1 MANRE
6 NSREQDELSQS
17 AEVEE
22 TYFEDSEYEDSQYDD
37 AEYEDSEY
45 EEYDEYED
53 YDDDEEGNSSLFAM
67 SEEELDDRPGVNWLS
82 VLSVAVAVILS
93 IILAVVGV
101 RAFASVNNNA
111 EYAGRS
117 WVIQGTY
124 QDLTP
129 DLITKG
135 NVARYKGNLPADDAL
150 NGKTYVSNL
159 KDKYQVTSGAS
170 IEFRGSQT
178 GDVPSEFPREVDG
191 LLVEKDGTLE
201 VVYTAEKGT
210 LKPVTEAS
218 VNAERFAGI
227 ASIVGAV
234 LVLLL
239 GMGFAVWLNRRSRNV
254 EYEDLDGL
262 VEDER

>member
-17 AEVEE
+17 TEVEE
-22 TYFEDSEYEDSQYDD
+22 TYFEDS
-37 AEYEDSEY
+37 EYEDSEY

-53 YDDDEEGNSSLFAM
+53 YDDEEENSSLFAM

-82 VLSVAVAVILS
+82 VLSAAVAVILS
-93 IILAVVGV
+93 IVLAIAGV

-111 EYAGRS
+111 EYAGKS

-135 NVARYKGNLPADDAL
+135 NVARYKGNLPADNAL

-159 KDKYQVTSGAS
+159 KDKYQVTSGAP

-191 LLVEKDGTLE
+191 LLVEKGGTLE

-210 LKPVTEAS
+210 LKPVTEDS

-239 GMGFAVWLNRRSRNV
+239 GLGFAVWLNRRSRDV

>member
-17 AEVEE
+17 TEVEE
-22 TYFEDSEYEDSQYDD
+22 TYFEDSQYDDSEYEDH
-37 AEYEDSEY
+37 EY

-53 YDDDEEGNSSLFAM
+53 YDDEEENSSLFAM

-82 VLSVAVAVILS
+82 VLSAAVAVILS

-111 EYAGRS
+111 EYAGKS

-191 LLVEKDGTLE
+191 LLVEKAGTLE

-210 LKPVTEAS
+210 LKPVTEDS

-239 GMGFAVWLNRRSRNV
+239 GLGFAVWLNRRSRDV

>member
-17 AEVEE
+17 EVEE
-22 TYFEDSEYEDSQYDD
+22 TYFEDSQYEDSQYDD
-37 AEYEDSEY
+37 SEYEDSEY

-53 YDDDEEGNSSLFAM
+53 YDDEEENSSLFAM

-82 VLSVAVAVILS
+82 VLSAAVAVILS
-93 IILAVVGV
+93 IVLAIAGV

-111 EYAGRS
+111 EYAGKS

-191 LLVEKDGTLE
+191 LLVEKGGTLE

-210 LKPVTEAS
+210 LKPVTEDN

-239 GMGFAVWLNRRSRNV
+239 GMGFAVWLNRRSRDV

>member
-17 AEVEE
+17 TEVEE
-22 TYFEDSEYEDSQYDD
+22 TYFEDS
-37 AEYEDSEY
+37 EYEDSEY

-53 YDDDEEGNSSLFAM
+53 YDDEEENSSLFAM

-82 VLSVAVAVILS
+82 VLSAAVAVILS
-93 IILAVVGV
+93 IVLAIAGV

-111 EYAGRS
+111 EYAGKS

-159 KDKYQVTSGAS
+159 KDKYQVTSGAP

-191 LLVEKDGTLE
+191 LLVEKNGSLE

-239 GMGFAVWLNRRSRNV
+239 GMGFAVWLNRRSRDV

-262 VEDER
+262 VENER

>member
-17 AEVEE
+17 TEVEE
-22 TYFEDSEYEDSQYDD
+22 TYFEDS
-37 AEYEDSEY
+37 EYEDSEY

-53 YDDDEEGNSSLFAM
+53 YDDEEENSSLFAM

-82 VLSVAVAVILS
+82 VLSAAVAVILS
-93 IILAVVGV
+93 IVLAIAGV

-111 EYAGRS
+111 EYAGKS

-159 KDKYQVTSGAS
+159 KDKYQVTSGAP

-191 LLVEKDGTLE
+191 LLVEKGGTLE

-210 LKPVTEAS
+210 LKPVTEDS
-218 VNAERFAGI
+218 VNAERLAGI

-239 GMGFAVWLNRRSRNV
+239 GLGFAVWLNRRSRDV

>member
-17 AEVEE
+17 EVEE
-22 TYFEDSEYEDSQYDD
+22 TYFEDSQYEDSEYGDSQ
-37 AEYEDSEY
+37 YEDSEY

-53 YDDDEEGNSSLFAM
+53 YDDEEENSSLFAM

-82 VLSVAVAVILS
+82 VLSAVVAVILS
-93 IILAVVGV
+93 IVLAIAGV

-111 EYAGRS
+111 EYAGKS

-159 KDKYQVTSGAS
+159 KDKYQVTSGAP

-191 LLVEKDGTLE
+191 LLVEKNGSLE

-218 VNAERFAGI
+218 VNAERFTGI

-239 GMGFAVWLNRRSRNV
+239 GYGFCCVAEPPFARCRV
-254 EYEDLDGL
+254 
-262 VEDER
+262 

>member
-17 AEVEE
+17 AEIEE
-22 TYFEDSEYEDSQYDD
+22 TYFEDSQYD
-37 AEYEDSEY
+37 DSEY
-45 EEYDEYED
+45 EDHEYEEYEDYED
-53 YDDDEEGNSSLFAM
+53 YDDEEENSSLFAM

-82 VLSVAVAVILS
+82 VLSAAVAVILS
-93 IILAVVGV
+93 IVLAVVGV

-111 EYAGRS
+111 EYAGKS

-159 KDKYQVTSGAS
+159 KDKYQVTSGAP

-191 LLVEKDGTLE
+191 LLVEKDGNLE

-210 LKPVTEAS
+210 LKPVTEDS

-239 GMGFAVWLNRRSRNV
+239 GMGFAVWLNRRSRDV

>member
-17 AEVEE
+17 TEVEE
-22 TYFEDSEYEDSQYDD
+22 TYFEDS
-37 AEYEDSEY
+37 EYEDSEY

-53 YDDDEEGNSSLFAM
+53 YDDEEENSSLFAM

-82 VLSVAVAVILS
+82 VLSAAVAVILS
-93 IILAVVGV
+93 IVLAIAGV

-111 EYAGRS
+111 EYAGKS

-159 KDKYQVTSGAS
+159 KDKYQVTSGAP

-191 LLVEKDGTLE
+191 LLVEKGGTLE

-210 LKPVTEAS
+210 LKPVTEDS

-239 GMGFAVWLNRRSRNV
+239 GLGFAVWLNRRSRDV

-262 VEDER
+262 VDDER

>member
-17 AEVEE
+17 TEVEE
-22 TYFEDSEYEDSQYDD
+22 TYFEDS
-37 AEYEDSEY
+37 EYEDSEY

-53 YDDDEEGNSSLFAM
+53 YDDEEENSSLFAM

-82 VLSVAVAVILS
+82 VLSAAVAVILS
-93 IILAVVGV
+93 IVLAIAGV

-111 EYAGRS
+111 EYAGKS

-159 KDKYQVTSGAS
+159 KDKYQVTSGAP

-191 LLVEKDGTLE
+191 LLVEKGGTLE

-210 LKPVTEAS
+210 LKPVTEDS

-239 GMGFAVWLNRRSRNV
+239 GLGFAVWLNRRSRDV
-254 EYEDLDGL
+254 EYEDLDSL

>member
-22 TYFEDSEYEDSQYDD
+22 TYFEDSQYDD

-93 IILAVVGV
+93 IVLAVVGV

-129 DLITKG
+129 DLITKS

-150 NGKTYVSNL
+150 NGKMFVSNL
-159 KDKYQVTSGAS
+159 KDKYQVNSGAS

>member
-17 AEVEE
+17 TEVEE
-22 TYFEDSEYEDSQYDD
+22 TYFEDSQYDD

-53 YDDDEEGNSSLFAM
+53 YDDEEENSSLFAM

-82 VLSVAVAVILS
+82 VLSAAVAVILS
-93 IILAVVGV
+93 IVLAVVGV

-111 EYAGRS
+111 EYAGKS

-191 LLVEKDGTLE
+191 LLVEKNGSLE

-210 LKPVTEAS
+210 LKPVTEDS

-239 GMGFAVWLNRRSRNV
+239 GLGFAVWLNRRSRDV

>member
-6 NSREQDELSQS
+6 NSREQDELLQS
-17 AEVEE
+17 EVEE
-22 TYFEDSEYEDSQYDD
+22 TYFEDTQYD
-37 AEYEDSEY
+37 DSEY

-53 YDDDEEGNSSLFAM
+53 YDDEEENSSLFAM

-82 VLSVAVAVILS
+82 VLSAAVAVILS
-93 IILAVVGV
+93 IVLAVAGV

-111 EYAGRS
+111 EYAGKS

-210 LKPVTEAS
+210 LKPVTEDS

-239 GMGFAVWLNRRSRNV
+239 GMGFAVWLNRRSRDV

>member
-1 MANRE
+1 MANLE
-6 NSREQDELSQS
+6 NSREKDELSQS
-17 AEVEE
+17 TEVEE
-22 TYFEDSEYEDSQYDD
+22 TYFEDSQYDD
-37 AEYEDSEY
+37 SAYEDSEY

-53 YDDDEEGNSSLFAM
+53 YDDEEENSSLFAM
-67 SEEELDDRPGVNWLS
+67 SEEELEDRPGVNWLS
-82 VLSVAVAVILS
+82 VLSAAVAVILS

-111 EYAGRS
+111 EYAGKS

-191 LLVEKDGTLE
+191 LLVEKNGSLE

-239 GMGFAVWLNRRSRNV
+239 GLGFAVWLNRRSRDV

>member
-17 AEVEE
+17 TEVEE
-22 TYFEDSEYEDSQYDD
+22 TYFEDSEYGDSQ
-37 AEYEDSEY
+37 YEDSEY

-53 YDDDEEGNSSLFAM
+53 YDDEEENSSLFAM

-82 VLSVAVAVILS
+82 VLSAVVAVILS
-93 IILAVVGV
+93 IVLAIAGV

-111 EYAGRS
+111 EYAGKS

-191 LLVEKDGTLE
+191 LLVEKGGTLE

-210 LKPVTEAS
+210 LKPVTEDS

-239 GMGFAVWLNRRSRNV
+239 GLGFDVWLNRRSRDV

>member
-22 TYFEDSEYEDSQYDD
+22 TYFEDSQYDD
-37 AEYEDSEY
+37 SAYEDSEY

-53 YDDDEEGNSSLFAM
+53 YDDEEENSSLFAM

-82 VLSVAVAVILS
+82 VLSAAVAVILS
-93 IILAVVGV
+93 IVLAVVGV

-111 EYAGRS
+111 EYAGKS

-159 KDKYQVTSGAS
+159 KDKYQVTSGAP

-191 LLVEKDGTLE
+191 LLVEKNGSIE

-210 LKPVTEAS
+210 LKPVTEDS
-218 VNAERFAGI
+218 VNAERFTGI

-239 GMGFAVWLNRRSRNV
+239 GLGFAVWLNRRSRDV
-254 EYEDLDGL
+254 EYEDLEGL

>member
-17 AEVEE
+17 EVEE
-22 TYFEDSEYEDSQYDD
+22 TYFEDSQYEDSEYGDSQ
-37 AEYEDSEY
+37 YEDSEY

-53 YDDDEEGNSSLFAM
+53 YDDEEENSSLFAM

-82 VLSVAVAVILS
+82 VLSAVVAVILS
-93 IILAVVGV
+93 IVLAIAGV

-111 EYAGRS
+111 EYAGKS

-159 KDKYQVTSGAS
+159 KDKYQVTSGAP

-191 LLVEKDGTLE
+191 LLVERTATLRSS
-201 VVYTAEKGT
+201 TP
-210 LKPVTEAS
+210 L
-218 VNAERFAGI
+218 
-227 ASIVGAV
+227 
-234 LVLLL
+234 
-239 GMGFAVWLNRRSRNV
+239 RRAR
-254 EYEDLDGL
+254 
-262 VEDER
+262 

>member
-17 AEVEE
+17 TEVEE
-22 TYFEDSEYEDSQYDD
+22 TYFEDSQYDD
-37 AEYEDSEY
+37 SEYEDSEY

-53 YDDDEEGNSSLFAM
+53 YDDEEENSSLFAM

-82 VLSVAVAVILS
+82 VLSAVVAVILS
-93 IILAVVGV
+93 IVLAIAGV

-111 EYAGRS
+111 EYAGKS

-191 LLVEKDGTLE
+191 LLVEKGGTLE

-210 LKPVTEAS
+210 LKPVTEDS

-239 GMGFAVWLNRRSRNV
+239 GMGFAVWLNRRSRDV

>member
-17 AEVEE
+17 EVEE
-22 TYFEDSEYEDSQYDD
+22 TYFEDSQYDDSEYEDH
-37 AEYEDSEY
+37 EY

-53 YDDDEEGNSSLFAM
+53 YDDEEENSSLFAM

-82 VLSVAVAVILS
+82 VLSAAVAVILS
-93 IILAVVGV
+93 IVLAVVGV

-111 EYAGRS
+111 EYAGKS

-135 NVARYKGNLPADDAL
+135 NVARYKGNLPADNAL

-159 KDKYQVTSGAS
+159 KDKYQVTSGA
-170 IEFRGSQT
+170 
-178 GDVPSEFPREVDG
+178 
-191 LLVEKDGTLE
+191 
-201 VVYTAEKGT
+201 
-210 LKPVTEAS
+210 
-218 VNAERFAGI
+218 FAGI

-239 GMGFAVWLNRRSRNV
+239 GLGFAVWLNRRSHDV

>member
-22 TYFEDSEYEDSQYDD
+22 TYFEDSQYDD
-37 AEYEDSEY
+37 SAYEDSEY

-53 YDDDEEGNSSLFAM
+53 YDDEEENSSLFAM
-67 SEEELDDRPGVNWLS
+67 SEEELEDRPGVNWLS
-82 VLSVAVAVILS
+82 VLSAAVAVILS

-111 EYAGRS
+111 EYAGKS

-191 LLVEKDGTLE
+191 LLVEKNGSLE

-239 GMGFAVWLNRRSRNV
+239 GLGFAVWLNRRSRDV

>member
-17 AEVEE
+17 TEVEE
-22 TYFEDSEYEDSQYDD
+22 TYFEDSQYD
-37 AEYEDSEY
+37 DSEY
-45 EEYDEYED
+45 EDHEYEEYEDYED
-53 YDDDEEGNSSLFAM
+53 YDDEEENSSLFAM

-82 VLSVAVAVILS
+82 VLSAAVAVILS
-93 IILAVVGV
+93 IVLAIAGV

-111 EYAGRS
+111 EYAGKS

-191 LLVEKDGTLE
+191 LLVEKGGTLE

-210 LKPVTEAS
+210 LKPVTEDS

-239 GMGFAVWLNRRSRNV
+239 GMGFAVWLNRRSRDV

>member
-17 AEVEE
+17 AEIEE
-22 TYFEDSEYEDSQYDD
+22 TYFEDSQYD
-37 AEYEDSEY
+37 DSEY
-45 EEYDEYED
+45 EDHEYEEYEDYED
-53 YDDDEEGNSSLFAM
+53 YDDEEENSSLFAM

-82 VLSVAVAVILS
+82 VLSAAVAVILS
-93 IILAVVGV
+93 IVLAVVGV

-111 EYAGRS
+111 EYAGKS

-150 NGKTYVSNL
+150 NGKAYVSNL

-191 LLVEKDGTLE
+191 LLVEKNGSLE

-239 GMGFAVWLNRRSRNV
+239 GLGFAVWLNRRSRDV

>member
-17 AEVEE
+17 TEVEE
-22 TYFEDSEYEDSQYDD
+22 TYFEDSQYDDSEYEDH
-37 AEYEDSEY
+37 EY

-53 YDDDEEGNSSLFAM
+53 YDDEEENSSLFAM

-82 VLSVAVAVILS
+82 VLSAVVAVILS
-93 IILAVVGV
+93 IVLAVVGV

-111 EYAGRS
+111 EYAGKS

-191 LLVEKDGTLE
+191 LLVEKNGNLE

-239 GMGFAVWLNRRSRNV
+239 GLGFAVWLNRRSRDV

>member
-17 AEVEE
+17 EVEE
-22 TYFEDSEYEDSQYDD
+22 TYFEDSQYDD
-37 AEYEDSEY
+37 SEYGDSQYEDSEY
-45 EEYDEYED
+45 EEHDEYED
-53 YDDDEEGNSSLFAM
+53 YDDEEENSSLFAM

-82 VLSVAVAVILS
+82 VLSAAVAVILS
-93 IILAVVGV
+93 IVLAIAGV

-111 EYAGRS
+111 EYAGKS

-191 LLVEKDGTLE
+191 LLVEKGGTLE

-210 LKPVTEAS
+210 LKPVTEDS

-239 GMGFAVWLNRRSRNV
+239 GMGFAVWLNRRSRDV

>member
-17 AEVEE
+17 EVEE
-22 TYFEDSEYEDSQYDD
+22 TYFEDSQYD
-37 AEYEDSEY
+37 DSEY

-53 YDDDEEGNSSLFAM
+53 YDDEEENSSLFAM

-82 VLSVAVAVILS
+82 VLSAAVAVILS
-93 IILAVVGV
+93 IVLAIAGV

-111 EYAGRS
+111 EYAGKS

-191 LLVEKDGTLE
+191 LLVEKGGTLE

-210 LKPVTEAS
+210 LKPVTEDS

-239 GMGFAVWLNRRSRNV
+239 GMGFAVWLNRRSRDV

>member
-17 AEVEE
+17 TEVEE
-22 TYFEDSEYEDSQYDD
+22 TYFEDS
-37 AEYEDSEY
+37 EYEDSEY

-53 YDDDEEGNSSLFAM
+53 YDDEEENSSLFAM

-82 VLSVAVAVILS
+82 VLSAAVAVILS
-93 IILAVVGV
+93 IVLAIAGV

-111 EYAGRS
+111 EYAGKS

-159 KDKYQVTSGAS
+159 KDKYQVTSGAP

-191 LLVEKDGTLE
+191 LLVEKGGTLE

-210 LKPVTEAS
+210 LKPVTEDS

-234 LVLLL
+234 LELLL
-239 GMGFAVWLNRRSRNV
+239 GLGFAVWLNRRSRDV

>member
-17 AEVEE
+17 TEVEE
-22 TYFEDSEYEDSQYDD
+22 TYFEDS
-37 AEYEDSEY
+37 EYEDSEY

-53 YDDDEEGNSSLFAM
+53 YDDEEENSSLFAM

-82 VLSVAVAVILS
+82 VLSAAVAVILS
-93 IILAVVGV
+93 IVLAIAGV

-111 EYAGRS
+111 EYAGKS

-159 KDKYQVTSGAS
+159 KDKYQVTSGAP

-191 LLVEKDGTLE
+191 LLVEKGGTLE

-210 LKPVTEAS
+210 LKPVTEDS

-239 GMGFAVWLNRRSRNV
+239 GMGFAVWLNRRSRDV

>member
-1 MANRE
+1 M
-6 NSREQDELSQS
+6 
-17 AEVEE
+17 
-22 TYFEDSEYEDSQYDD
+22 F
-37 AEYEDSEY
+37 
-45 EEYDEYED
+45 
-53 YDDDEEGNSSLFAM
+53 
-67 SEEELDDRPGVNWLS
+67 
-82 VLSVAVAVILS
+82 VLC
-93 IILAVVGV
+93 VGD
-101 RAFASVNNNA
+101 NNA
-111 EYAGRS
+111 AYAGKS
-117 WVIQGTY
+117 WIIQGTY

-159 KDKYQVTSGAS
+159 KDKYQVTSGAP

-191 LLVEKDGTLE
+191 LLVEKGGTLE

-210 LKPVTEAS
+210 LKPVTEDS

-239 GMGFAVWLNRRSRNV
+239 GLGFAVWLNRRSRDI

>member
-17 AEVEE
+17 EVEE
-22 TYFEDSEYEDSQYDD
+22 TYFEDSQYEDSEYGDSQ
-37 AEYEDSEY
+37 YEDSEY

-53 YDDDEEGNSSLFAM
+53 YDDEEENSSLFAM

-82 VLSVAVAVILS
+82 VLSAVVAVILS
-93 IILAVVGV
+93 IVLAIAGV

-111 EYAGRS
+111 EYAGKS

-191 LLVEKDGTLE
+191 LLVEKNGSIE

-210 LKPVTEAS
+210 LKPVTEDS
-218 VNAERFAGI
+218 VNAERFTGI

-239 GMGFAVWLNRRSRNV
+239 GMGFAVWLNRRSRDV

>member
-17 AEVEE
+17 TEVEE
-22 TYFEDSEYEDSQYDD
+22 TYFEDS
-37 AEYEDSEY
+37 EYEDSEY

-53 YDDDEEGNSSLFAM
+53 YDDEEENSSLFAM

-82 VLSVAVAVILS
+82 VLSAAVAVILS
-93 IILAVVGV
+93 IVLAIAGV

-111 EYAGRS
+111 EYAGKS

-159 KDKYQVTSGAS
+159 KDKYQVTSGAP

-191 LLVEKDGTLE
+191 LLVEKGGTLE

-210 LKPVTEAS
+210 LKPVTEDS

-239 GMGFAVWLNRRSRNV
+239 GLGFAVWLNRRSRDV

>member
-17 AEVEE
+17 TEVEE
-22 TYFEDSEYEDSQYDD
+22 TYFEDSQYDD
-37 AEYEDSEY
+37 SAYEDSEY

-53 YDDDEEGNSSLFAM
+53 YDDEEENSSLFAM
-67 SEEELDDRPGVNWLS
+67 SEEELEDRPGVNWLS
-82 VLSVAVAVILS
+82 VLSAAVAVILS

-111 EYAGRS
+111 EYAGKS

-191 LLVEKDGTLE
+191 LLVEKNGTLE
-201 VVYTAEKGT
+201 VAYTAEKGT

-239 GMGFAVWLNRRSRNV
+239 GLGFAVWLNRRSRDV
-254 EYEDLDGL
+254 EYEDLEGL